1 MLLSTRALL
10 SIDLAGIGE
19 EIDSMN
25 AAKLFIED
33 GLKREG
39 VILDKGGFKVHD
51 VSSETN
57 LLQVQLKSINVS
69 ASTDMVVTPYN
80 TADTFLPPQA
90 CILFELK
97 TETNTRTNGLSP
109 HEPQAIVELLAA
121 RLKSEQPNVA
131 VVLTDLC
138 TGATAYT
145 CEYASVS
152 EAFYIQRN
160 SLALGQIFPFSAH
173 LLREHCKPSATYRA
187 RLESTEPKEQC
198 VLQVRKKLRES
209 FTKTL
214 AWEHFMELKDTAPEW
229 SAERSRLVWDVLRA
243 AGVEEMPSILQ
254 FYMMPSKIE
263 DD

>member
-1 MLLSTRALL
+1 MNVTVYPS
-10 SIDLAGIGE
+10 SPIDQFNWVGRENSAE
-19 EIDSMN
+19 NMN
-25 AAKLFIED
+25 AAKQFIED

-39 VILDKGGFKVHD
+39 VILDEGGFKVHD
-51 VSSETN
+51 VSSISN
-57 LLQVQLKSINVS
+57 LLKVQSKSINMN
-69 ASTDMVVTPYN
+69 ASTDMVVTPYK

-97 TETNTRTNGLSP
+97 TEAIGFKSK
-109 HEPQAIVELLAA
+109 EPQAIVELLAA

-138 TGATAYT
+138 TGAKAYT

-152 EAFYIQRN
+152 EAFYIQRY
-160 SLALGQIFPFSAH
+160 SLALGQIFPFCAQ
-173 LLREHCKPSATYRA
+173 LLREHCKPDAKYRA
-187 RLESTEPKEQC
+187 RLESPEANEQC

-243 AGVEEMPSILQ
+243 GGVEEMPSILQ
-254 FYMMPSKIE
+254 FSMMYS
-263 DD
+263 